1 MKEGTSIPKGIATVL
16 QTMFHLQIPLIEKIL
31 RPIIVYFFLIFL
43 LRIFGKR
50 ELAQL
55 NPFDLVVLLSLGNV
69 VQNALIGN
77 DNSIT
82 GGIVG
87 ALSLLTINWLV
98 VRFLYS
104 SPKADRLVEGTE
116 QVLVS
121 DGVVDHAALRQE
133 LLTENELLAVIH
145 RQGFDGFDSVKK
157 CVLEPNGSF
166 YIEGRTPTE
175 AQDHYQNILNR
186 LEQVQQELQQIR
198 QRLPAG

>member
-1 MKEGTSIPKGIATVL
+1 MLHS
-16 QTMFHLQIPLIEKIL
+16 MFHLQIPLIEKIL
-31 RPIIVYFFLIFL
+31 RPVIVYFFLIFL

-55 NPFDLVVLLSLGNV
+55 NPFDLVVLLSLSNV

-77 DNSIT
+77 DNSVT

-87 ALSLLTINWLV
+87 AVSLLTINWLV

-104 SPKADRLVEGTE
+104 SPNADRLVEGTE
-116 QVLVS
+116 HVLVS

-133 LLTENELLAVIH
+133 LLTESELLAVIH
-145 RQGFDGFDSVKK
+145 RQGFDGFESVKK

-175 AQDHYQNILNR
+175 AQEHHLDIVSR
-186 LEQVQQELQQIR
+186 LEQVQRELQLIR
-198 QRLPAG
+198 QQLPAS

>member
-1 MKEGTSIPKGIATVL
+1 MLES
-16 QTMFHLQIPLIEKIL
+16 MFHLQVPMLEKIL

-55 NPFDLVVLLSLGNV
+55 NPFDLVVLLSLSNV

-77 DNSIT
+77 DNSVT

-104 SPKADRLVEGTE
+104 SPKANRLVEGTD
-116 QVLVS
+116 QVLVLN
-121 DGVVDHAALRQE
+121 GVVDHTALRNE
-133 LLTENELLAVIH
+133 LLTEQELLAVIH
-145 RQGFDGFDSVKK
+145 RQGFDGFESVKK
-157 CVLEPNGSF
+157 CVLGPNGSF
-166 YIEGRTPTE
+166 YIEGHTPTE
-175 AQDHYQNILNR
+175 AEEHHRDIMER
-186 LEQVQQELQQIR
+186 LEQMQRELQQIR
-198 QRLPAG
+198 QQLPAG

>member
-1 MKEGTSIPKGIATVL
+1 MLES
-16 QTMFHLQIPLIEKIL
+16 MFHLQVPLVEKIL

-55 NPFDLVVLLSLGNV
+55 NPFDLVVLLSLSNV

-77 DNSIT
+77 DNSVT

-104 SPKADRLVEGTE
+104 SPKADGLVEGTE
-116 QVLVS
+116 QVLVL
-121 DGVVDHAALRQE
+121 DGVVDHAALRHE
-133 LLTENELLAVIH
+133 ILTENELLAVIH
-145 RQGFDGFDSVKK
+145 RQGFEGFESVKK

-175 AQDHYQNILNR
+175 AQEHHSDIVGR
-186 LEQVQQELQQIR
+186 LEQLQRELRQIR
-198 QRLPAG
+198 QQLPAG

>member
-1 MKEGTSIPKGIATVL
+1 ML
-16 QTMFHLQIPLIEKIL
+16 QSMFHLQIPLLEKIL
-31 RPIIVYFFLIFL
+31 RPIVVYFFLIFL

-55 NPFDLVVLLSLGNV
+55 NPFDLVVLLSLSNV

-82 GGIVG
+82 GGVVG

-104 SPKADRLVEGTE
+104 SPRADRLVEGTE
-116 QVLVS
+116 HVLVS
-121 DGVVDHAALRQE
+121 DGVIDHAALRQE
-133 LLTENELLAVIH
+133 LLTESELLAVIH
-145 RQGFDGFDSVKK
+145 RQGFEGFESVKK

-175 AQDHYQNILNR
+175 SQGHHQEIMSR
-186 LEQVQQELQQIR
+186 LEQLQQELQQIR
-198 QRLPAG
+198 QQLPAS

>member
-1 MKEGTSIPKGIATVL
+1 VL
-16 QTMFHLQIPLIEKIL
+16 ESMFHLQVPMLEKIL

-55 NPFDLVVLLSLGNV
+55 NPFDLVVLLSLSNV

-77 DNSIT
+77 DNSVT
-82 GGIVG
+82 GGILG

-104 SPKADRLVEGTE
+104 SPKADHLVEGTE
-116 QVLVS
+116 RMLILN
-121 DGVVDHAALRQE
+121 GVVDHAALRQE
-133 LLTENELLAVIH
+133 LLTEQELLAVIH
-145 RQGFDGFDSVKK
+145 RQGFDGFESVKK

-166 YIEGRTPTE
+166 YIEGHTPTE
-175 AQDHYQNILNR
+175 AEEHHRDIVGR
-186 LEQVQQELQQIR
+186 LEQVQRELQKIR
-198 QRLPAG
+198 QQLPAS

>member
-1 MKEGTSIPKGIATVL
+1 ML
-16 QTMFHLQIPLIEKIL
+16 QSMFHLQAPLIEKIL

-55 NPFDLVVLLSLGNV
+55 NPFDLVVLLSLSNV

-77 DNSIT
+77 DNSVS
-82 GGIVG
+82 GGVVG

-104 SPKADRLVEGTE
+104 SPKANRLVEGTE
-116 QVLVS
+116 QVLVL
-121 DGVVDHAALRQE
+121 DGVVDYEALRQE
-133 LLTENELLAVIH
+133 LMTESELLAVVH
-145 RQGFDGFDSVKK
+145 RQGFEGFNSVKK

-166 YIEGRTPTE
+166 YIEGRQPTE
-175 AQDHYQNILNR
+175 AQEHYQDIVGR
-186 LEQVQQELQQIR
+186 LEQVQRELQQIR
-198 QRLPAG
+198 QQLPAS

>member
-1 MKEGTSIPKGIATVL
+1 MIES
-16 QTMFHLQIPLIEKIL
+16 MFHLQIPLLEKIV

-55 NPFDLVVLLSLGNV
+55 NPFDLVVLLSLSNV

-87 ALSLLTINWLV
+87 ALSLLGINWLV

-104 SPKADRLVEGTE
+104 SPRIDRIVEGTE
-116 QVLVS
+116 QVLIS
-121 DGVVDHAALRQE
+121 DGVVDQRALRDE
-133 LLTENELLAVIH
+133 LMTEQELLAVVH
-145 RQGFDGFDSVKK
+145 RQGFDGFEAVKK
-157 CVLEPNGSF
+157 CVLGPNGSF
-166 YIEGRTPTE
+166 YVEGRTPSE
-175 AQDHYQNILNR
+175 ASQNHGDIVSR
-186 LEQVQQELQQIR
+186 LEHIQRELAKIR
-198 QRLPAG
+198 KQLPAG

>member
-1 MKEGTSIPKGIATVL
+1 ML
-16 QTMFHLQIPLIEKIL
+16 QSMFHLQAPLIEKIL

-55 NPFDLVVLLSLGNV
+55 NPFDLVVLLSLSNV

-77 DNSIT
+77 DNSVS

-116 QVLVS
+116 QVLIL

-133 LLTENELLAVIH
+133 LLTENELLAVVH
-145 RQGFDGFDSVKK
+145 RQGFDGFESVKK
-157 CVLEPNGSF
+157 VRAGAEWLVL
-166 YIEGRTPTE
+166 Y
-175 AQDHYQNILNR
+175 
-186 LEQVQQELQQIR
+186 
-198 QRLPAG
+198 

>member
-1 MKEGTSIPKGIATVL
+1 VL
-16 QTMFHLQIPLIEKIL
+16 ESMFHPQIPLLEKVL

-55 NPFDLVVLLSLGNV
+55 NPFDLVVLLSLSNV

-77 DNSIT
+77 DNSVT

-87 ALSLLTINWLV
+87 ALSLLGINWLV

-104 SPKADRLVEGTE
+104 SPKLDRIVEGTE
-116 QVLVS
+116 QVLVL
-121 DGVVDHAALRQE
+121 DGMVDRAALRKE
-133 LLTENELLAVIH
+133 LMTEEELLAVVH
-145 RQGFDGFDSVKK
+145 RQGFDGFEMVSK

-166 YIEGRTPTE
+166 YIEGRKPTE
-175 AQDHYQNILNR
+175 IQQQHTDLIGR
-186 LEQVQQELQQIR
+186 LEQIQRDLAQI
-198 QRLPAG
+198 QKQLPAA

>member
-1 MKEGTSIPKGIATVL
+1 MLES
-16 QTMFHLQIPLIEKIL
+16 MFHLQVPLIEKIL

-55 NPFDLVVLLSLGNV
+55 NPFDLVVLLSLSNV

-77 DNSIT
+77 DNSVS

-116 QVLVS
+116 QVLVL
-121 DGVVDHAALRQE
+121 DGVVDYAALRQE
-133 LLTENELLAVIH
+133 LMTESELLAVIH
-145 RQGFDGFDSVKK
+145 RQGFEGFESVKK

-166 YIEGRTPTE
+166 YIEGRQPTE
-175 AQDHYQNILNR
+175 AQEHHRDIVSR
-186 LEQVQQELQQIR
+186 LEQVQRELQQIR
-198 QRLPAG
+198 EQLPAS

>member
-1 MKEGTSIPKGIATVL
+1 
-16 QTMFHLQIPLIEKIL
+16 MFHLQLPVLEKIL

-55 NPFDLVVLLSLGNV
+55 NPFDLVVLLSLSNV

-77 DNSIT
+77 DNSVS
-82 GGIVG
+82 GGILG

-104 SPKADRLVEGTE
+104 SPKVDRWVGGTE

-121 DGVVDHAALRQE
+121 EGVVDRTALRKE
-133 LLTENELLAVIH
+133 ILTENELLTVIH
-145 RQGFDGFDSVKK
+145 RQGFDNFESVKR

-175 AQDHYQNILNR
+175 AQQQHRDIVSR
-186 LEQVQQELQQIR
+186 LEQVQRELQQIR
-198 QRLPAG
+198 QQLPAS

>member
-1 MKEGTSIPKGIATVL
+1 ML
-16 QTMFHLQIPLIEKIL
+16 QSMFHLQVPLIEKIL

-55 NPFDLVVLLSLGNV
+55 NPFDLVVLLSLSNV

-77 DNSIT
+77 DNSVT
-82 GGIVG
+82 GGILG

-104 SPKADRLVEGTE
+104 SPKADRLVEGTDH
-116 QVLVS
+116 VLVL
-121 DGVVDHAALRQE
+121 DGVVDHVALRQE
-133 LLTENELLAVIH
+133 LLTESELLAVVH
-145 RQGFDGFDSVKK
+145 RQGFEGFESVKK

-166 YIEGRTPTE
+166 YIEGRQPTE
-175 AQDHYQNILNR
+175 AQGHYQDIMGR
-186 LEQVQQELQQIR
+186 LEQVQRELQQIR
-198 QRLPAG
+198 RQLPSE